1 MRTAPFQPGSSRL
14 PSTSMGPAARV
25 TWMAL
30 ASSAGAWA
38 GVWAL
43 SGDSA
48 RPSRARD
55 AATSG
60 PRGGI
65 LVIGLLVRPG
75 RKRVA
80 SQEGKGYV
88 KAAPGGRGGDPG
100 PPIAHFLK
108 PHAATPVRGL
118 QSPPHRPGEEERRL
132 DTEAR
137 VRRPGERHR
146 AGALPPRRPLGGLA
160 GAAAGAGR
168 GLGAGAGGGVS
179 RARLRPRPGAP
190 QRAGGQGVLR
200 GLRERDPLAP
210 VPRPAGAVSF

>member
-60 PRGGI
+60 PGGGI

-100 PPIAHFLK
+100 PPYAHLLK
-108 PHAATPVRGL
+108 PQASSPVRRSI
-118 QSPPHRPGEEERRL
+118 SPT
-132 DTEAR
+132 D
-137 VRRPGERHR
+137 
-146 AGALPPRRPLGGLA
+146 PP
-160 GAAAGAGR
+160 
-168 GLGAGAGGGVS
+168 
-179 RARLRPRPGAP
+179 
-190 QRAGGQGVLR
+190 GGQ
-200 GLRERDPLAP
+200 D
-210 VPRPAGAVSF
+210 